1 MMVETTTGPE
11 DGRMHTMYVR
21 QFGYSIAPGQEEKA
35 VALCADFVQNL
46 RTRGVRAYVL
56 VGGKM
61 DTTLQMVEEYAS
73 LDAMH
78 EARKALDC
86 DESYRG
92 VVSAWASEFYPLV
105 RSAAP

>member
-1 MMVETTTGPE
+1 
-11 DGRMHTMYVR
+11 MYVR
-21 QFGYSIAPGQEEKA
+21 QFGYSIEPGQEEKA
-35 VALCADFVQNL
+35 VALCADFVQHL

-78 EARKALDC
+78 DARQALEC
-86 DESYRG
+86 DENYRG
-92 VVSAWASEFYPLV
+92 AVSVWASEFYPMV
-105 RSAAP
+105 RAAAPALVLQSQQAA